1 MVINQ
6 DLSLL
11 DADAQRTFREL
22 LHIFEHCLLPGLT
35 RGTGSSAL
43 SEEIFAVM
51 KMLPY
56 TIRLVSL
63 SNENTLLLPPLPSL
77 LLPFLLP
84 FLPPLPSFYKI
95 TFSAF
100 TDRFTLYFKTKSDYY
115 PMGHPL
121 GIVARSIALA
131 NAKWFQKYPFYILP
145 FEAFETKFNLWWGFL
160 FVVEMNSFFSF
171 VNHYIGASIR
181 TIRNCAAEWWPRTCT
196 TTPSSSATM

>member
-11 DADAQRTFREL
+11 DADSQRTFREL

-63 SNENTLLLPPLPSL
+63 SNGNILLCLLPSFFPSFLPS
-77 LLPFLLP
+77 F
-84 FLPPLPSFYKI
+84 LPSFYRM

-131 NAKWFQKYPFYILP
+131 NAKWFQKYPFSVLP
-145 FEAFETKFNLWWGFL
+145 FEVFNTKFNRWWGFL
-160 FVVEMNSFFSF
+160 VPGGMNSFFFHS
-171 VNHYIGASIR
+171 SII
-181 TIRNCAAEWWPRTCT
+181 T
-196 TTPSSSATM
+196 